1 MATATPP
8 IETREPEGRS
18 RAGLLTA
25 VLLAPASLWYLLLL
39 VLPMAFVVVFSFG
52 EKAKNGGYAPAFKL
66 DNYGQVAKG
75 VDPFIESLKLA
86 SLGHHHSP
94 C

>member
-8 IETREPEGRS
+8 IETRESGGRS

-25 VLLAPASLWYLLLL
+25 ALLAPASLWYVLLLI
-39 VLPMAFVVVFSFG
+39 LPMAIVVVFSFG
-52 EKAKNGGYAPAFKL
+52 EKAKNGGYAPAFNL

-75 VDPFIESLKLA
+75 VDPFIDSLQLA
-86 SLGHHHSP
+86 SHRAR